1 MKHFSNISTLIFD
14 FGGVLIDLD
23 MNQSILNFKKLGV
36 ENVEN
41 YLSNFGQSGFFMQLE
56 KGKISAD
63 EFRSEIRKM
72 TVNSITDKE
81 IDDAWNAFLVRI
93 PSEKLD
99 IVYELRKKYRVIMLS
114 NTNAIHF
121 PYAEQTFFSYKN
133 RSIDEYFDK
142 CYRSYDMKMA
152 KPDAEIFEAILSQ
165 EQVAA
170 NRCLLLDDGPKNI
183 EQAQKLGIQTYF
195 VDPKED
201 LSFLLTNIN
210 EHL

>member
-36 ENVEN
+36 ENVES

-63 EFRSEIRKM
+63 EFRFEIRKM
-72 TVNSITDKE
+72 TTNTITDKE
-81 IDDAWNAFLVRI
+81 IDDAWNTFLVRI

>member
-72 TVNSITDKE
+72 TTNIITDKE
-81 IDDAWNAFLVRI
+81 IDDAWNTFLVRI

-183 EQAQKLGIQTYF
+183 EHAQKLGIQTYF

-210 EHL
+210 EQL

>member
-23 MNQSILNFKKLGV
+23 MNQSILNFKKLGI
-36 ENVEN
+36 ENVEK

-56 KGKISAD
+56 KGEISAE

-72 TVNSITDKE
+72 TPNTITDSE
-81 IDDAWNAFLVRI
+81 INDAWNAFLVRI

-114 NTNAIHF
+114 NTNVIHF

-133 RSIDEYFDK
+133 RSINEYFDK
-142 CYRSYDMKMA
+142 CYRSYDMKMV
-152 KPDAEIFEAILSQ
+152 KPDTEIFEAILSQ

-183 EQAQKLGIQTYF
+183 EQAHKLGFQTYF
-195 VDPKED
+195 VDPNED

-210 EHL
+210 

>member
-56 KGKISAD
+56 KGKISAE

-72 TVNSITDKE
+72 TTNTITDKE

-99 IVYELRKKYRVIMLS
+99 IVYQLRKKFRVIMLS

-121 PYAEQTFFSYKN
+121 PYAERTFFSYKN

-165 EQVAA
+165 EQVAP
-170 NRCLLLDDGPKNI
+170 NQCLLLDDGPKNI
-183 EQAQKLGIQTYF
+183 EQAQKLGFQTYF

-201 LSFLLTNIN
+201 LSFLLTNID
-210 EHL
+210 

>member
-56 KGKISAD
+56 KGKISAE

-72 TVNSITDKE
+72 TTNTITDKE

-99 IVYELRKKYRVIMLS
+99 IVYQLRKKFRVIMLS

-121 PYAEQTFFSYKN
+121 PYAERTFFSYKN

-152 KPDAEIFEAILSQ
+152 KPDAEIFEAILNQ
-165 EQVAA
+165 EQVAP
-170 NRCLLLDDGPKNI
+170 NQCLLLDDGPKNI
-183 EQAQKLGIQTYF
+183 EQAQKLGFQTYF

-201 LSFLLTNIN
+201 LSFLLTNID
-210 EHL
+210 

>member
-72 TVNSITDKE
+72 TTNIITDKE

-99 IVYELRKKYRVIMLS
+99 IVSELRKKFRVIMLS

-121 PYAEQTFFSYKN
+121 PYAERTFFSYKN
-133 RSIDEYFDK
+133 RGIDEYFDK

-152 KPDAEIFEAILSQ
+152 KPDAEIFEAILSE

-170 NRCLLLDDGPKNI
+170 NQCLLLDDGPKNI
-183 EQAQKLGIQTYF
+183 EQAQKLGFQTYF

-201 LSFLLTNIN
+201 LTFLLTNIN
-210 EHL
+210 

>member
-56 KGKISAD
+56 KGKISAE

-72 TVNSITDKE
+72 TTNTITDKE

-99 IVYELRKKYRVIMLS
+99 IVYQLRKKFRVIMLS

-121 PYAEQTFFSYKN
+121 PYAERTFFSYKN

-165 EQVAA
+165 EQVAP
-170 NRCLLLDDGPKNI
+170 NQCLLLDDGPKNI
-183 EQAQKLGIQTYF
+183 EQAQKLGLQTYF

-201 LSFLLTNIN
+201 LSFLLTNID
-210 EHL
+210 

>member
-23 MNQSILNFKKLGV
+23 MNQSILNFKKLGI
-36 ENVEN
+36 ENVEK

-56 KGKISAD
+56 KGEISAE

-72 TVNSITDKE
+72 TPNTITDSE
-81 IDDAWNAFLVRI
+81 INDAWNAFLVRI

-114 NTNAIHF
+114 NTNVIHF

-133 RSIDEYFDK
+133 RSINEYFDK

-152 KPDAEIFEAILSQ
+152 KPDTEIFEAILSQ

-183 EQAQKLGIQTYF
+183 EQAHKLGFQTYF
-195 VDPKED
+195 VDPNED

-210 EHL
+210 

>member
-56 KGKISAD
+56 KGKISTE
-63 EFRSEIRKM
+63 EFRSEIRKL
-72 TVNSITDKE
+72 TTNTITDKE

-99 IVYELRKKYRVIMLS
+99 IVYQLRKKFRVIMLS

-121 PYAEQTFFSYKN
+121 PYAERTFFSYKN
-133 RSIDEYFDK
+133 RGIDEYFDK

-170 NRCLLLDDGPKNI
+170 NQCLLLDDGPKNI
-183 EQAQKLGIQTYF
+183 EQAQKLGFQTYF

-201 LSFLLTNIN
+201 LSFLLTNID
-210 EHL
+210 

>member
-14 FGGVLIDLD
+14 FGGVLIDLE

-56 KGKISAD
+56 KGKISAE
-63 EFRSEIRKM
+63 EFRYEIRKM
-72 TVNSITDKE
+72 TTNTITDKE

-99 IVYELRKKYRVIMLS
+99 IVYQLRKKFRVIMLS

-121 PYAEQTFFSYKN
+121 PYAERTFFSYKN
-133 RSIDEYFDK
+133 RGIDEYFDK

-170 NRCLLLDDGPKNI
+170 NQCLLLDDGPKNI
-183 EQAQKLGIQTYF
+183 EQAQKLGFQTYF

-201 LSFLLTNIN
+201 LSFLLTNID
-210 EHL
+210 

>member
-56 KGKISAD
+56 KGKISTE
-63 EFRSEIRKM
+63 EFRSEIRKL
-72 TVNSITDKE
+72 TTNTITDKE

-99 IVYELRKKYRVIMLS
+99 IVYQLRKKFRVIMLS

-121 PYAEQTFFSYKN
+121 PYAERTFFSYKN
-133 RSIDEYFDK
+133 RGIDEYFDK

-170 NRCLLLDDGPKNI
+170 NQCLLLDDGPKNI
-183 EQAQKLGIQTYF
+183 EQAQKMGFQTYF

-201 LSFLLTNIN
+201 LSFLLSNID
-210 EHL
+210 

>member
-56 KGKISAD
+56 KGKISAE

-72 TVNSITDKE
+72 TTNSITDKE

-99 IVYELRKKYRVIMLS
+99 IVYQLRKKFRVIMLS

-121 PYAEQTFFSYKN
+121 PYAERTFFSYKN
-133 RSIDEYFDK
+133 RGIDEYFDK

-170 NRCLLLDDGPKNI
+170 NQCLLLDDGPKNI
-183 EQAQKLGIQTYF
+183 EQAQKLGFQTYF

-201 LSFLLTNIN
+201 LSFLLTNID
-210 EHL
+210 

>member
-56 KGKISAD
+56 KGKISAE

-72 TVNSITDKE
+72 TTNTITDKE

-99 IVYELRKKYRVIMLS
+99 IVYQLRKKFRVIMLS

-121 PYAEQTFFSYKN
+121 PYAERTFFSYKN

-165 EQVAA
+165 EQVAP
-170 NRCLLLDDGPKNI
+170 NQCLLLDDGPKNI
-183 EQAQKLGIQTYF
+183 EQAQKLGFQTYF
-195 VDPKED
+195 IDPKED
-201 LSFLLTNIN
+201 LSFLLTNID
-210 EHL
+210 

>member
-56 KGKISAD
+56 KGKISTE
-63 EFRSEIRKM
+63 EFRSEIRKL
-72 TVNSITDKE
+72 TTNTITDKE

-99 IVYELRKKYRVIMLS
+99 IVYQLRKKFRVIMLS

-121 PYAEQTFFSYKN
+121 PYAERTFFSYKN

-170 NRCLLLDDGPKNI
+170 NQCLLLDDGPKNI
-183 EQAQKLGIQTYF
+183 EQAQKLGFQTYF

-201 LSFLLTNIN
+201 LSFLLTNIG
-210 EHL
+210 

>member
-23 MNQSILNFKKLGV
+23 MNQSILNFRKLGV

-72 TVNSITDKE
+72 TTNTITDKE

-99 IVYELRKKYRVIMLS
+99 IVYELRKKYRIIMLS

-133 RSIDEYFDK
+133 RDIDEYFDK

-152 KPDAEIFEAILSQ
+152 KPDTEIFEAILNQ

-170 NRCLLLDDGPKNI
+170 NQCLLLDDGPKNI
-183 EQAQKLGIQTYF
+183 EQAQKLGFQTYF

-210 EHL
+210 

>member
-56 KGKISAD
+56 KGKISAE
-63 EFRSEIRKM
+63 EFRSEIRKL
-72 TVNSITDKE
+72 TTNTITDKE

-99 IVYELRKKYRVIMLS
+99 IVYQLRKKFRVIMLS

-121 PYAEQTFFSYKN
+121 PYAERTFFSYKN
-133 RSIDEYFDK
+133 RGIDEYFDK

-170 NRCLLLDDGPKNI
+170 NQCLLLDDGPKNI
-183 EQAQKLGIQTYF
+183 EQAQKLGFQTYF

-201 LSFLLTNIN
+201 LSFLLTNID
-210 EHL
+210 

>member
-56 KGKISAD
+56 KGKISAE

-72 TVNSITDKE
+72 TTNTITDKE

-99 IVYELRKKYRVIMLS
+99 IVYQLRKKFRVIMLS

-121 PYAEQTFFSYKN
+121 PYAERTFFSYKN
-133 RSIDEYFDK
+133 RGIDEYFDK

-152 KPDAEIFEAILSQ
+152 KPDAEIFEAILNQ
-165 EQVAA
+165 EQVAP
-170 NRCLLLDDGPKNI
+170 NQCLLLDDGPKNI
-183 EQAQKLGIQTYF
+183 EQAQKLGFQTYF

-201 LSFLLTNIN
+201 LSFLLTNID
-210 EHL
+210 

>member
-56 KGKISAD
+56 KGKISAE

-72 TVNSITDKE
+72 TTNTITDKE

-99 IVYELRKKYRVIMLS
+99 IVYQLRKKFRVIMLS

-121 PYAEQTFFSYKN
+121 PYAERTFFSYKN

-170 NRCLLLDDGPKNI
+170 NQCLLLDDGPKNI
-183 EQAQKLGIQTYF
+183 EQAQKLGFQTYF

-201 LSFLLTNIN
+201 LSFLLTNID
-210 EHL
+210 

>member
-1 MKHFSNISTLIFD
+1 
-14 FGGVLIDLD
+14 
-23 MNQSILNFKKLGV
+23 MNQSILNFKKLGI
-36 ENVEN
+36 ENVEK

-56 KGKISAD
+56 KGEISAE

-72 TVNSITDKE
+72 TPNTITDSE

-114 NTNAIHF
+114 NTNVIHF

-133 RSIDEYFDK
+133 RSINEYFDK

-152 KPDAEIFEAILSQ
+152 KPDTEIFEAILSQ

-183 EQAQKLGIQTYF
+183 EQAHKLGFQTYF
-195 VDPKED
+195 VDPNED

-210 EHL
+210 

>member
-56 KGKISAD
+56 KGKISTE

-72 TVNSITDKE
+72 TTNTITDKE

-99 IVYELRKKYRVIMLS
+99 IVYQLRKKFRVIMLS

-133 RSIDEYFDK
+133 RGIDEYFDK

-152 KPDAEIFEAILSQ
+152 KPDAEIFEAILNQ
-165 EQVAA
+165 EQVAP
-170 NRCLLLDDGPKNI
+170 NQCLLLDDGPKNI
-183 EQAQKLGIQTYF
+183 EQAQKLGFQTYF

-201 LSFLLTNIN
+201 LSFLLTNID
-210 EHL
+210 

>member
-1 MKHFSNISTLIFD
+1 MKHFTNISTLIFD

-23 MNQSILNFKKLGV
+23 MNQSILNFKKLGI

-56 KGKISAD
+56 KGEISAE

-72 TVNSITDKE
+72 TTNTITDKE

-99 IVYELRKKYRVIMLS
+99 IVYELRKKYRIIMLS

-133 RSIDEYFDK
+133 RGIDEYFDK
-142 CYRSYDMKMA
+142 CYRSYDMKME
-152 KPDAEIFEAILSQ
+152 KPDTEIFEAILNQ

-170 NRCLLLDDGPKNI
+170 NQCLLLDDGPKNI
-183 EQAQKLGIQTYF
+183 EQAQKLGFQTYF
-195 VDPKED
+195 VDPKK
-201 LSFLLTNIN
+201 T
-210 EHL
+210 

>member
-56 KGKISAD
+56 KGKISAE

-72 TVNSITDKE
+72 TTNTITDKE

-99 IVYELRKKYRVIMLS
+99 IVYQLRKKFRVIMLS

-133 RSIDEYFDK
+133 RGIDEYFDK

-152 KPDAEIFEAILSQ
+152 KPDAEIFEAILNQ
-165 EQVAA
+165 EQVAP
-170 NRCLLLDDGPKNI
+170 NQCLLLDDGPKNI
-183 EQAQKLGIQTYF
+183 EQAQKLGFQTYF

-201 LSFLLTNIN
+201 LSFLLTNID
-210 EHL
+210 

>member
-1 MKHFSNISTLIFD
+1 MKHFRNISTLIFD

-36 ENVEN
+36 ENVEK
-41 YLSNFGQSGFFMQLE
+41 YLSNFGQLGFFMQLE
-56 KGKISAD
+56 KGKISAE
-63 EFRSEIRKM
+63 EFRREIRKM
-72 TVNSITDKE
+72 TPKAITDSE

-152 KPDAEIFEAILSQ
+152 KPDAEIFEAILSR

-170 NRCLLLDDGPKNI
+170 NQCLLLDDGPKNI
-183 EQAQKLGIQTYF
+183 EQAQKLGFQTYF

-201 LSFLLTNIN
+201 LSFLLTNID
-210 EHL
+210 

>member
-23 MNQSILNFKKLGV
+23 MNQSILNFKKLGIK
-36 ENVEN
+36 NVEN

-56 KGKISAD
+56 KGKISAE

-72 TVNSITDKE
+72 TPNTITDSE
-81 IDDAWNAFLVRI
+81 INDAWNAFLVRI

-114 NTNAIHF
+114 NTNVIHF

-133 RSIDEYFDK
+133 RSINEYFDK
-142 CYRSYDMKMA
+142 CYRSYDMKMV
-152 KPDAEIFEAILSQ
+152 KPDTEIFEAILSQ

-183 EQAQKLGIQTYF
+183 EQAHKLGFQTYF
-195 VDPKED
+195 VDPNED

-210 EHL
+210 

>member
-56 KGKISAD
+56 KGKISAE

-72 TVNSITDKE
+72 TTNTITDKE

-99 IVYELRKKYRVIMLS
+99 IVYQLRKKFRVIMLS

-121 PYAEQTFFSYKN
+121 PYAERTFFSYKN
-133 RSIDEYFDK
+133 RGIDEYFDK

-165 EQVAA
+165 EQVAP
-170 NRCLLLDDGPKNI
+170 NQCLLLDDGPKNI
-183 EQAQKLGIQTYF
+183 EQAQKMGFQTYF

-201 LSFLLTNIN
+201 LSFLLSNID
-210 EHL
+210 

>member
-56 KGKISAD
+56 KGKISAE

-72 TVNSITDKE
+72 TTNSITDKE

-99 IVYELRKKYRVIMLS
+99 IVYQLRKKFRVIMLS

-121 PYAEQTFFSYKN
+121 PYAERTFFSYKN
-133 RSIDEYFDK
+133 RGIDEYFDK

-165 EQVAA
+165 EQVAP
-170 NRCLLLDDGPKNI
+170 NQCLLLDDGPKNI
-183 EQAQKLGIQTYF
+183 EQAQKLGFQTYF

-201 LSFLLTNIN
+201 LSFLLTNIY
-210 EHL
+210 

>member
-56 KGKISAD
+56 KGKISAE

-72 TVNSITDKE
+72 TTNTITDKE

-99 IVYELRKKYRVIMLS
+99 IVYQLRKKFRVIMLS

-133 RSIDEYFDK
+133 RGIDEYFDK

-170 NRCLLLDDGPKNI
+170 NQCLLLDDGPKNI
-183 EQAQKLGIQTYF
+183 EQAQKLGFQTYF

-201 LSFLLTNIN
+201 LSFLLTNID
-210 EHL
+210 

>member
-23 MNQSILNFKKLGV
+23 MNQSILNFKKLGI
-36 ENVEN
+36 ENVEK

-56 KGKISAD
+56 KGEISAE

-72 TVNSITDKE
+72 TPNTITDSE

-114 NTNAIHF
+114 NTNVIHF

-133 RSIDEYFDK
+133 RSINEYFDK

-152 KPDAEIFEAILSQ
+152 KPDTEIFEAILSQ

-183 EQAQKLGIQTYF
+183 EQAHKLGFQTYF
-195 VDPKED
+195 VDPNED

-210 EHL
+210 

>member
-23 MNQSILNFKKLGV
+23 MNQSILNFKKLGIK
-36 ENVEN
+36 NVEN

-56 KGKISAD
+56 KGEISAE

-72 TVNSITDKE
+72 TPNTITDSE
-81 IDDAWNAFLVRI
+81 INDAWNAFLVRI

-114 NTNAIHF
+114 NTNVIHF

-133 RSIDEYFDK
+133 RSINEYFDK
-142 CYRSYDMKMA
+142 CYRSYDMKMV
-152 KPDAEIFEAILSQ
+152 KPDTEIFEAILSQ

-183 EQAQKLGIQTYF
+183 EQAHKLGFQTYF
-195 VDPKED
+195 VDPNED

-210 EHL
+210 

>member
-1 MKHFSNISTLIFD
+1 MKHFCNISTLIFD

-56 KGKISAD
+56 KGKISAE

-72 TVNSITDKE
+72 ATNTITDKE

-99 IVYELRKKYRVIMLS
+99 IVYELRKKFRVIMLS

-121 PYAEQTFFSYKN
+121 PYAERTFFSYKN
-133 RSIDEYFDK
+133 RGIDEYFDK

-170 NRCLLLDDGPKNI
+170 NQCLLLDDGPKNI
-183 EQAQKLGIQTYF
+183 EQAQKLGFQTYF

-201 LSFLLTNIN
+201 LSFLLTNID
-210 EHL
+210 

>member
-56 KGKISAD
+56 KGKISAE

-72 TVNSITDKE
+72 TTNTITDKE

-99 IVYELRKKYRVIMLS
+99 IVYQLRKKFRVIMLS

-121 PYAEQTFFSYKN
+121 PYAERTFFSYKN
-133 RSIDEYFDK
+133 RGIDEYFDK

-170 NRCLLLDDGPKNI
+170 NQCLLLDDGPKNI
-183 EQAQKLGIQTYF
+183 EQAQKLGFQTYF

-201 LSFLLTNIN
+201 LSFLLTNID
-210 EHL
+210 

>member
-56 KGKISAD
+56 KGKISAE
-63 EFRSEIRKM
+63 EFRSEIRKL
-72 TVNSITDKE
+72 TTNTITDKE

-99 IVYELRKKYRVIMLS
+99 IVYQLRKKFRVIMLS

-121 PYAEQTFFSYKN
+121 PYAERTFFSYKN
-133 RSIDEYFDK
+133 RGIDEYFDK

-165 EQVAA
+165 EQVAP
-170 NRCLLLDDGPKNI
+170 NQCLLLDDGPKNI
-183 EQAQKLGIQTYF
+183 EQAQKLGFQTYF

-201 LSFLLTNIN
+201 LSFLLTNID
-210 EHL
+210 

>member
-56 KGKISAD
+56 KGKISAE

-72 TVNSITDKE
+72 TTNSITDKE

-99 IVYELRKKYRVIMLS
+99 IVYQLRKKFRVIMLS

-121 PYAEQTFFSYKN
+121 PYAERTFFSYKN
-133 RSIDEYFDK
+133 RGIDEYFDK

-165 EQVAA
+165 EQVAP
-170 NRCLLLDDGPKNI
+170 NQCLLLDDGPKNI
-183 EQAQKLGIQTYF
+183 EQAQKLGFQTYF

-201 LSFLLTNIN
+201 LSFLLTNID
-210 EHL
+210 

>member
-56 KGKISAD
+56 KGKISAE

-72 TVNSITDKE
+72 TTNSITDKE

-99 IVYELRKKYRVIMLS
+99 IVYQLRKKFRVIMLS

-121 PYAEQTFFSYKN
+121 PYAERTFFSYKN
-133 RSIDEYFDK
+133 RGIDEYFDK

-165 EQVAA
+165 EQVAP
-170 NRCLLLDDGPKNI
+170 NQCLLLDDGPKNI
-183 EQAQKLGIQTYF
+183 EQAQKLGFQTYF

-201 LSFLLTNIN
+201 LSFLLSNID
-210 EHL
+210 

>member
-36 ENVEN
+36 ENVES

-63 EFRSEIRKM
+63 EFRFEIRKM
-72 TVNSITDKE
+72 TTNTITDKE

-93 PSEKLD
+93 PSKKLD

>member
-56 KGKISAD
+56 KGKISAE

-72 TVNSITDKE
+72 TTNTITDKE

-99 IVYELRKKYRVIMLS
+99 IVYQLRKKFRVIMLS

-121 PYAEQTFFSYKN
+121 PYAERTFFSYKN

-165 EQVAA
+165 EQVAP
-170 NRCLLLDDGPKNI
+170 NQCLLLDDGPKNI
-183 EQAQKLGIQTYF
+183 EQAQKLGFQTYF

-201 LSFLLTNIN
+201 LSFLLSNID
-210 EHL
+210 

>member
-56 KGKISAD
+56 KGKISAE

-72 TVNSITDKE
+72 TTNTITDKE

-99 IVYELRKKYRVIMLS
+99 IVYQLRKKFRVIMLS

-121 PYAEQTFFSYKN
+121 PYAERTFFSYKN
-133 RSIDEYFDK
+133 RGIDEYFDK

-170 NRCLLLDDGPKNI
+170 NQCLLLDDGPKNI
-183 EQAQKLGIQTYF
+183 EQAQKLGFQTYF

-201 LSFLLTNIN
+201 LSFLLSNID
-210 EHL
+210 

>member
-23 MNQSILNFKKLGV
+23 MNQSVLNFKKLGV

-56 KGKISAD
+56 KGKISAE

-72 TVNSITDKE
+72 TTNTITDKE

-99 IVYELRKKYRVIMLS
+99 IVYQLRKKFRVIMLS

-121 PYAEQTFFSYKN
+121 PYAERTFFSYKN
-133 RSIDEYFDK
+133 RGIDEYFDK

-165 EQVAA
+165 EQVAP
-170 NRCLLLDDGPKNI
+170 NQCLLLDDGPKNI
-183 EQAQKLGIQTYF
+183 EQAQKLGFQTYF

-201 LSFLLTNIN
+201 LSFLLTNID
-210 EHL
+210 

>member
-72 TVNSITDKE
+72 TVNTITDKE
-81 IDDAWNAFLVRI
+81 IDDAWNALLVRI

-121 PYAEQTFFSYKN
+121 PYAERTFFSYKN
-133 RSIDEYFDK
+133 RGIDEYFDK

-170 NRCLLLDDGPKNI
+170 NQCLLLDDGPKNI
-183 EQAQKLGIQTYF
+183 EQAQKLGFQTYF

-201 LSFLLTNIN
+201 LSFLLTNID
-210 EHL
+210 